1 MPRGSTSSNT
11 KRSSNNQ
18 NSSGNSQN
26 GGLAPPKRQQARS
39 RASSNANTNV
49 PGNQSN
55 GSASS
60 TGQSHGSAS
69 LEDTVNNN
77 NNGNNNGKQ
86 STFQESSSSASTSKG
101 QLGVNGVGMAA
112 NISSGDPST
121 TSSMARLHLDGDG
134 GMNGTVTPQ
143 KRMIDLDQSGTS
155 VSGGDSH
162 YRTILPSWPLID
174 SLMLLIILLQ
184 LPTTLLTLVHLL
196 FASLSFVPHNLTLL
210 GPNPSSPTINYGA
223 ISNYIFQGQQG
234 GPSVLT
240 IIISDIIMA
249 LVSMLL
255 WPSARIFLV
264 DLAQAVVALSLG
276 AGSTGSGNS
285 GAMRNAA
292 VCASVVGIS
301 QILRER
307 SQIAHHLGIPVSQN
321 TGNELN
327 TLTPSSASPGSIRS
341 ALAVHIVAQGIMK
354 ATRRWL
360 TLRDPAEYAA
370 SHPTTSSSSISAS
383 SNPSSSSSSS
393 ATSTAKGGSASSV
406 VSNAPKD
413 PEVGC
418 PTTSTATTTTTTV
431 KKKGRLGIWV
441 RGQQPLWAAL
451 ASSIVHLKEVEKL
464 HAANASDSKITLS
477 DTTYG
482 SDEPKVWITRIGSNE
497 IEFGSNYHPPNTP
510 NDEEGVDKRFPF
522 IVELNGIKWPQ
533 TTISMASG
541 GRGEDSTISRTR
553 DEEEW
558 TAEISGLTPTT
569 VYDIS
574 FIRRTTGEI
583 IYSASVGTT
592 SKQAANVDAPK
603 EPVPAKPQRP
613 LSPITTLQNSLNAS
627 RSNLEEQKRRI
638 KVSKKGNSRRISG
651 LRSEIDSLKSR
662 LGSGDKGD
670 ERARRRALSLRDSVR
685 RAEEETENIQ
695 MELQTLKELPEDQ
708 ETEWEEKKKSWKG
721 EKENLTVSEK
731 DAIAMREQAD
741 RRLLEIKNEINSAT
755 AKKEKAA
762 RRVSNLRADLERAK
776 TETAATAEEREK
788 AKQREQLKQRRQG
801 IELEFSASIAK
812 MEQGMIS
819 FRHKS
824 RENYASIRSLEASF
838 LMQQQ
843 QQQQQQQQAAHVH
856 QMAMGGLTATDMA
869 FPLAAQLIQNMSPR
883 AGFGQPAYNN
893 NPYGAFYGNPSP
905 HTSGSFSSINLQ
917 PQNPIVSPF
926 PSAYPGYDRGRSTS
940 IFSMDSALTNLSDYD
955 NNAHARKKSIPGGA
969 SSGSSSGSD
978 SHEVDGYIN
987 HIATSG
993 AGGPFDNQAVGY
1005 FGVPAE
1011 LNKSF
1016 AEKLKSGVAFPP
1028 LPPPSTANATTV
1040 VKPEA
1045 IAR

>member
-18 NSSGNSQN
+18 NSSGSSQN
-26 GGLAPPKRQQARS
+26 GGLAPPKRHQARS

-69 LEDTVNNN
+69 LEDSVNNN

-86 STFQESSSSASTSKG
+86 STFQESSSSASKG

-155 VSGGDSH
+155 VSGADSH

-321 TGNELN
+321 AGNELN

-360 TLRDPAEYAA
+360 TLRDPAD
-370 SHPTTSSSSISAS
+370 
-383 SNPSSSSSSS
+383 
-393 ATSTAKGGSASSV
+393 V

-708 ETEWEEKKKSWKG
+708 ETEWEDKKKSWKG

-755 AKKEKAA
+755 AKREKAA

-824 RENYASIRSLEASF
+824 RENYSSIRSLEASF

-955 NNAHARKKSIPGGA
+955 NNAHARKKSIPEGA